1 MKKNYYRLFANGYY
15 TVATYC
21 GTKSNANA
29 YFRRW
34 ISRNVP
40 ETAEHPFKVHAYGNY
55 LDFVQ
60 EVNFISSTIL

>member
-1 MKKNYYRLFANGYY
+1 MRKKYYRLFANGYY

-40 ETAEHPFKVHAYGNY
+40 ETFDRPLMVYVYGNY

-60 EVNFISSTIL
+60 EINFIGITIL